1 MLIATLFPC
10 STFDLSQSICYLL
23 NPARARARWCDD
35 LQSPFRVFF
44 LFQTSAGRQ
53 LLDLSWLVVSTVCE
67 PLNPPTFT
75 ERQLLDLPQQG
86 MQPNRIEAYALLSMK
101 DTGSISQLEVLHTGR
116 EPWFLAQVLV
126 LNQTTGVQ
134 GLFVVNK

>member
-1 MLIATLFPC
+1 MSLAC
-10 STFDLSQSICYLL
+10 DCDV
-23 NPARARARWCDD
+23 WC
-35 LQSPFRVFF
+35 
-44 LFQTSAGRQ
+44 
-53 LLDLSWLVVSTVCE
+53 
-67 PLNPPTFT
+67 PLYILTD
-75 ERQLLDLPQQG
+75 RQLLDLPQQG